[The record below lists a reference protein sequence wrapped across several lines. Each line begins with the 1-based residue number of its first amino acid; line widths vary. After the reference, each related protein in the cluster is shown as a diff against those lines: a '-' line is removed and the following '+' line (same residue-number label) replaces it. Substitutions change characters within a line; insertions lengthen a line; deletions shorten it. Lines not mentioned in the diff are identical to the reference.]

1 MSSTVFFC
9 LLLAAVGL
17 SLIYWSK
24 RRSFLRIND
33 VGYEAFPSY
42 WQKVVSRLGDGA
54 LLVVGYSLSAS
65 AVLIVLLEYAWEWVA
80 LGVVLYIAYLLEDE
94 WYGRRRK

>member
-1 MSSTVFFC
+1 MSSTIFYC

-24 RRSFLRIND
+24 RRSFLRMND
-33 VGYEAFPSY
+33 IGYETFPSY
-42 WQKVVSRLGDGA
+42 WRKVVSKLGDGA
-54 LLVVGYSLSAS
+54 LLVVGYSLSAT

-80 LGVVLYIAYLLEDE
+80 LGMAMYVFYLLEDE
-94 WYGRRRK
+94 WYESRRR